1 MSGMEQPAPLTVV
14 DSHHERSQPA
24 VVDSRLE
31 RSQTKIKRELG
42 VVAKYLE
49 DPEVCEIMLNPDSRL
64 WIERFGQ
71 PMEHVGFMTAG
82 QAEAL
87 MSTVAATLRTTITRE
102 NPILECELPLDG
114 SRFEA
119 LIPPIVAA
127 PTFTLRMKAVKV
139 FTLADYV
146 ASGVMTARHKE
157 VLELGIVDRKNILVV
172 GGTGSGKTT
181 LCNGIIDGVSTLT
194 PEHRVVIGED
204 TSEIQCTA
212 KNVVFLRTSDTVDM
226 LRLLKVTM
234 RLRPDRI
241 VIGECRGGEAL
252 ALLKAWNTGH
262 DGGVAT
268 VHANSAR
275 AGLIRME
282 QLIAEVSP
290 APMQNLIAEAVDLV
304 VFIKKT
310 AQGRRIEE
318 IVSVEGYNSAG
329 YIFKTM
335 E

>member
-1 MSGMEQPAPLTVV
+1 MSGKEQPAPLTVV
-14 DSHHERSQPA
+14 DSHHERSQTA
-24 VVDSRLE
+24 MVDSRLE

-49 DPEVCEIMLNPDSRL
+49 DPEVCEVMLNPDSRL
-64 WIERFGQ
+64 WIEKFGQ
-71 PMEHVGFMTAG
+71 PMEHVGFVSAG

-87 MSTVAATLRTTITRE
+87 MSTVAATMRTTITRE

-119 LIPPIVAA
+119 LIPPIVSA
-127 PTFTLRMKAVKV
+127 PTFTLRKKAVKV

-146 ASGVMTARHKE
+146 ASGVMTARQMD
-157 VLELGIVDRKNILVV
+157 VLEQAIRERKNILVV

-181 LCNGIIDGVSTLT
+181 LCNAIIDGVSRIT
-194 PEHRVVIGED
+194 PEHRVVVGED

-212 KNVVFLRTSDTVDM
+212 ENVVFLRTSDTVDM

-282 QLIAEVSP
+282 QLIAEVI
-290 APMQNLIAEAVDLV
+290 ATPMQNLIAEAVDLV
-304 VFIKKT
+304 VFIRKT
-310 AQGRRIEE
+310 TQGRRVEE
-318 IVSVEGYNSAG
+318 IVSVEGYTSAG
-329 YIFKTM
+329 YIFQTM